1 MKKVLILMGR
11 YLPGYKDGGPV
22 RTIKNLT
29 DILGNEY
36 DIRIMCH
43 DRDHGDEMPYSNIN
57 VNTYNKVGN
66 AKVYYVKDGK
76 FTFKTLLKEIKKVD
90 VVYCCGPYNNYAIK
104 TMILKKLGFFKQKL
118 VIASMGSFSKGALSL
133 KSKKKMIFL
142 TLTKKIGL
150 FKKII
155 WSVTSNVEE
164 RELKEI
170 FGNQV
175 KCIIAEDLPRIE
187 KVNHTYKKKKNELK
201 VIFISRISK
210 MKNLIGVIKILST
223 IKDFPIKFD
232 IYGNIEDEEYWQ
244 ECTTQLENLSTN
256 INWEYKGECD
266 SNDVVETLSNYD
278 VFLFPTLGENFGHV
292 ISEALLAGCIPIISD
307 TTPWLDL
314 DKYKCGRV
322 ISLNDID
329 SFINVINEFLNMEQ
343 FEYEKYVSN
352 AQQYIIKKSK
362 ESISNTGYKKIF
374 NCKDEDINV

>member
-43 DRDHGDEMPYSNIN
+43 DRDHGDEIPYSNIN

-104 TMILKKLGFFKQKL
+104 TMILKKIGFFKQKL

-187 KVNHTYKKKKNELK
+187 KVHHIHKKKQNHLK
-201 VIFISRISK
+201 LIFISRICK
-210 MKNLIGVIKILST
+210 KKNLLGAIQIISNLT
-223 IKDFPIKFD
+223 EFPIQFD

-244 ECTTQLENLSTN
+244 ECTTQLENLPTN
-256 INWEYKGECD
+256 INWEYKGECN
-266 SNDVVETLSNYD
+266 SNDVIKTLSNYD

-314 DKYKCGRV
+314 NEHYCGNV
-322 ISLNDID
+322 IPLNDTNY
-329 SFINVINEFLNMEQ
+329 FVRCLENYINMDENEFDTCI
-343 FEYEKYVSN
+343 KN
-352 AQQYIIKKSK
+352 AQKYIIKKN
-362 ESISNTGYKKIF
+362 EISIKNTGYREIF
-374 NCKDEDINV
+374 EL

>member
-43 DRDHGDEMPYSNIN
+43 DRDHGDEIPYSNIN

-66 AKVYYVKDGK
+66 AKVYYVKNGK

-104 TMILKKLGFFKQKL
+104 TMILKKIGFFKQKL

-187 KVNHTYKKKKNELK
+187 KVHHIHKKKQNHLK
-201 VIFISRISK
+201 LIFISRICK
-210 MKNLIGVIKILST
+210 KKNLLGAIQIISNLT
-223 IKDFPIKFD
+223 EFPIQFD

-244 ECTTQLENLSTN
+244 ECTTQLENLPTN
-256 INWEYKGECD
+256 INWEYKGECN
-266 SNDVVETLSNYD
+266 SNDVIKTLSNYD

-314 DKYKCGRV
+314 NEHYCGNV
-322 ISLNDID
+322 IPLNDTNY
-329 SFINVINEFLNMEQ
+329 FVRCLENYINMDENEFDTCI
-343 FEYEKYVSN
+343 KN
-352 AQQYIIKKSK
+352 AQKYIIKKN
-362 ESISNTGYKKIF
+362 EISIKNTGYREIF
-374 NCKDEDINV
+374 EL